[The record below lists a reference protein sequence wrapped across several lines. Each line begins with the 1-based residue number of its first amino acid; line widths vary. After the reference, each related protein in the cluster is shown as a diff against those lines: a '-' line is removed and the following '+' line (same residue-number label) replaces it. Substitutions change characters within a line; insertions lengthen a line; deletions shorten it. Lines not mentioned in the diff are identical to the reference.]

1 MQHRYNLP
9 IITRRHLRP
18 GPRRS
23 RHPAPG
29 RIRPTAPTS
38 STWQPTPTRASRRSR
53 PPSCGFAPPHRS
65 RVPRPRRTAS
75 RIPASAT
82 IGKPWTTVFALVGE
96 LVVLVA
102 EYKHGAD
109 AISLVPP
116 SGIPRSG
123 ETMDECAAREYLEET
138 GFTVE
143 GLEALAPNGL
153 AVASRN
159 SSIRYYPYIARIP
172 EDSDRQPAR
181 LDDTEHI
188 RAVLMPLGDWLELL
202 AAGEVLDDCAYSAT
216 FLGLTRLGWP
226 AEATLTLQ

>member
-1 MQHRYNLP
+1 MQHRYNLR
-9 IITRRHLRP
+9 TYAQDLADL
-18 GPRRS
+18 G
-23 RHPAPG
+23 
-29 RIRPTAPTS
+29 IRPWAHQADRPDVLDLAAYANSGLTEEQTAEL
-38 STWQPTPTRASRRSR
+38 R
-53 PPSCGFAPPHRS
+53 FAP
-65 RVPRPRRTAS
+65 RTEAVFLVTPDGKPYTGF
-75 RIPASAT
+75 RT